1 MATKPVKKQTTKK
14 KRKATSAMP
23 VSANQYTSVD
33 IRKADNGFVIS
44 TYSDK
49 GKSKTFVAKD
59 KPEMQQI
66 SKKLLGI
73 K

>member
-1 MATKPVKKQTTKK
+1 MAVKTKIKTKTKK
-14 KRKATSAMP
+14 KKATSAMP

-49 GKSKTFVAKD
+49 GKAKTFVAKD
-59 KPEMQQI
+59 KPEMQRI